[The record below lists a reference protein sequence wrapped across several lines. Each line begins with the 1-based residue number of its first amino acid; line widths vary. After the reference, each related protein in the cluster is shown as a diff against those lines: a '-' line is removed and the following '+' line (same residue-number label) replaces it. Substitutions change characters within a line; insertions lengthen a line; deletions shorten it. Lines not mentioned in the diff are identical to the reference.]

1 MTKKFYVA
9 ARIQQVM
16 SAVVEVP
23 DDWTEAEVRAWY
35 ESEGAQGEFSVD
47 YEEWVWDWDFCT
59 EAHDSS
65 PANLVIEPR
74 TEEQGS

>member
-35 ESEGAQGEFSVD
+35 ESEGAQGEFKVD
-47 YEEWVWDWDFCT
+47 YEVWDWDWDFCT
-59 EAHDSS
+59 EASADAR
-65 PANLVIEPR
+65 PDLIIEPR
-74 TEEQGS
+74 TEEQVS

>member
-9 ARIQQVM
+9 ARTQQIL

-23 DDWTEAEVRAWY
+23 DDWTEAKVRAWY
-35 ESEGAQGEFSVD
+35 ESEGAQGEFKVD

-59 EAHDSS
+59 QAADDQS
-65 PANLVIEPR
+65 PDLVIEPR
-74 TEEQGS
+74 ETV